1 MSDYIP
7 DSDADFLA
15 WLNNFVNYGNL
26 NLAQLHLVAADF
38 SPFLGLREQFT
49 DALTN
54 NEAAQANAR
63 GARVTKDNLRDHIE
77 ELIRPFV
84 GRLQG
89 TAGITDEQRENLGIT
104 VRSTTRSRVAAPTT
118 RPVVTIDTRQ
128 RLEHT
133 IIFVDELT
141 PSSKAKP
148 PGVQGCE
155 IYMKVGGALPAG
167 PSELKYLATDTRTP
181 YVVEFEGTQGGQ
193 IAYYML
199 RWISTRGETGPWS
212 QTVSATITA

>member
-7 DSDADFLA
+7 DSDADFLT

-26 NLAQLHLVAADF
+26 NLAQLHLVAADYN
-38 SPFLGLREQFT
+38 PFLGLREQFT
-49 DALTN
+49 DALSN

-63 GARVTKDNLRDHIE
+63 GARVAKDNLRDHIE
-77 ELIRPFV
+77 ELIRPLV

-89 TAGITDEQRENLGIT
+89 TAGVTDEQRENLGIT

-118 RPVVTIDTRQ
+118 RPVATIDTRQ

-155 IYMKVGGALPAG
+155 IYTKVGGAPPAD
-167 PSELKYLATDTRTP
+167 PSELTYLATDTRTP
-181 YVVEFEGTQGGQ
+181 YVVDFEGTQGGQ

-199 RWISTRGETGPWS
+199 RWVSTRGETGPWS